1 MTDFPNMKKRLFFF
15 TLFLI
20 INFSNIAAKAAE
32 PPFTEEILGVHPK
45 GGLLYNGYNANFQ
58 SFEGAVDC
66 GIFESGSGLG
76 WSGGLFLEKYI
87 GNDFLI
93 GFGVA
98 YTDRSGEMTVENRF
112 PSRDLSTNQIV
123 TITTE
128 NFITTSLSYIEFQ
141 PEFRWIALDK
151 LINGPLRTLAALR
164 FYIPMNKT
172 FEQKERI
179 VSPDNAVFINAG
191 DVRTQQR
198 DISGGDIKSIS
209 GFGMGLTLGVENM
222 LKISDK
228 NFLTQQLSFDYN
240 FGNVTND
247 ADWTLWA
254 VRFEVG
260 LRFSVY
266 PAEEE
271 QIEYIPIEVEEEPE
285 VEIIVEEKPKKPTLD
300 LAITSVRDMKLNVG
314 EELLATIPIVNAV
327 FFDRNS
333 SEIPNFYST
342 KPLQDDNFFK
352 GDPVASHKFIIP
364 KIAYLM
370 RKNPEATIIIES
382 ATSGAENEPAGLE
395 LANQRA
401 IEIKKAFLDLGIA
414 EQKIKIQARLT
425 PRFLSN
431 QDFPEGVIENQR
443 ADILLLNAPLQ
454 EFVDIRTYSELNGNI
469 DVDVNFANLNPIDNV
484 SIFNDIADTIFTASR
499 PGKYTIGVKSR
510 VDVANQNP
518 LPINTTARVGRLSKT
533 ETSEVDLNSIPVEN
547 KELTLDNFEAV
558 LRFNYNSNELSD
570 DTKALLKQLT
580 EKLPAGATIF
590 IIGSTDILG
599 TTERNIALANER
611 ATSTENYLKS
621 VSGNK
626 FTITTSIATTDKF
639 SDETPQGRFLNRSIK
654 IRVKK

>member
-1 MTDFPNMKKRLFFF
+1 MKQSLFFF
-15 TLFLI
+15 TIILLI
-20 INFSNIAAKAAE
+20 NSTIIATKAAE
-32 PPFTEEILGVHPK
+32 YPFTEELLGVHPK

-66 GIFESGSGLG
+66 GIFETGNGLG
-76 WSGGLFLEKYI
+76 WSGALFLEKYI
-87 GNDFLI
+87 GNDFLV
-93 GFGVA
+93 GLGVA
-98 YTDRSGEMTVENRF
+98 YTDRSGELTVENRF

-128 NFITTSLSYIEFQ
+128 NFITSSLSYIEFQ

-164 FYIPMNKT
+164 FYIPMTKN

-198 DISGGDIKSIS
+198 DISGGEMTSIS
-209 GFGMGLTLGVENM
+209 GFGMGLTFGVENM

-228 NFLTQQLSFDYN
+228 NFLTQQLAFDYN

-247 ADWTLWA
+247 AEWSIWA

-260 LRFSVY
+260 LRFSVFN
-266 PAEEE
+266 AEEE
-271 QIEYIPIEVEEEPE
+271 EIEYIPIEVEEEPE
-285 VEIIVEEKPKKPTLD
+285 VEIIVEEKPEPPTLD

-333 SEIPNFYST
+333 SEIPDFYST
-342 KPLQDDNFFK
+342 KALQDDNFFR
-352 GDPVASHKFIIP
+352 GDPVENHKFIIP

-370 RKNPEATIIIES
+370 KKNPDATIIIES
-382 ATSGAENEPAGLE
+382 ATSGAENEPEGLK

-401 IEIKKAFLDLGIA
+401 SEIKKAFLDLGIA
-414 EQKIKIQARLT
+414 ESKIKIQARLA
-425 PRFLSN
+425 PIYLSN
-431 QDFPEGVIENQR
+431 QEFPEGVIENQR
-443 ADILLLNAPLQ
+443 ADILLINAPLQ
-454 EFVDIRTYSELNGNI
+454 EFVDIRTYSELQGNI
-469 DVDVNFANLNPIDNV
+469 DVDVDFENLPPTDNV
-484 SIFNDIADTIFTASR
+484 SIFNDVADTIFAAPRT
-499 PGKYTIGVKSR
+499 GKYEIKVKQR
-510 VDVANQNP
+510 VDVENQSV
-518 LPINTTARVGRLSKT
+518 LPINTTARAGKLSKT
-533 ETSEVDLNSIPVEN
+533 ETSEVDLSSLPVEN

-558 LRFNYNSNELSD
+558 LRFNYNSNDLSY
-570 DTKALLKQLT
+570 DTKILLKQLT
-580 EKLPAGATIF
+580 EKLPSGATIY

-599 TTERNIALANER
+599 TTERNIELANER
-611 ATSTENYLKS
+611 AASTENYLKS
-621 VSGNK
+621 VAGNK